1 MSMRES
7 IDGATREAL
16 LERGRVLLALYEG
29 GLGFLRHAVA
39 AHETN
44 DAERFG
50 HYVGRAEK
58 VVQGLATTL
67 DRDQGGE
74 LASILERLYEF
85 MAFRL
90 NEAARTEMVEP
101 VHDVIRQLGRIYASY
116 RQVIGE
122 LQHDR
127 GAAPSGPAPAH
138 VVEGG

>member
-74 LASILERLYEF
+74 LASILERTRGDLSLAVRQRDLENKLARF
-85 MAFRL
+85 EERL
-90 NEAARTEMVEP
+90 
-101 VHDVIRQLGRIYASY
+101 
-116 RQVIGE
+116 
-122 LQHDR
+122 
-127 GAAPSGPAPAH
+127 
-138 VVEGG
+138 GG